1 MKNYDFNHDNSKFSL
16 LLQKGG
22 YPYEYMDAWEKFN
35 EISLPGKEGFYNH
48 LNIKDN
54 TDAKRVCKKRIL
66 GKNIMICMFKATH
79 YC

>member
-1 MKNYDFNHDNSKFSL
+1 
-16 LLQKGG
+16 
-22 YPYEYMDAWEKFN
+22 MDAWEKFN
-35 EISLPGKEGFYNH
+35 EISLPGKESLYIH

-66 GKNIMICMFKATH
+66 VKNIMVCMFKATH